1 MFVGGLDNY
10 LFVDEAF
17 CGDIMF
23 VVKLIRNTAGP

>member
-23 VVKLIRNTAGP
+23 VVRVIRISAGP